1 MAPRIF
7 LEGLSAA
14 FFCGR
19 VAGGGGSLIRV
30 PSVVECRLVLAPWS
44 ALRTQAP
51 ARAEREGSVALA
63 PWSALRTQAPAR
75 AERDCRRTIVGW
87 ERGFG
92 AVVRPADTGAG
103 ASGARLPTDDR
114 RMGAWLWRRGPP
126 CGHRRRRDGGE
137 AEARGRRGGG
147 AALAPWSALRTQAP
161 ARRRRGG
168 GEGEARRKREANGK
182 QTTSASQPRGAAP
195 PPTSCEAKAWPREQ
209 GQAQRATQP
218 VSPRHGRGSE
228 RRSGVLARPADGRPS
243 VAASSQSA

>member
-63 PWSALRTQAPAR
+63 PWSALRTQALAR

-103 ASGARLPTDDR
+103 AT
-114 RMGAWLWRRGPP
+114 
-126 CGHRRRRDGGE
+126 E
-137 AEARGRRGGG
+137 
-147 AALAPWSALRTQAP
+147 

-168 GEGEARRKREANGK
+168 GEAETRSERKANDQRKPTARSGAAANELRGEGVAAGARAGPESDTAGVAAARARKRTAEWSSCAACRRSTVGCRVI
-182 QTTSASQPRGAAP
+182 AERVADEPRAPRGI
-195 PPTSCEAKAWPREQ
+195 
-209 GQAQRATQP
+209 
-218 VSPRHGRGSE
+218 RHSR
-228 RRSGVLARPADGRPS
+228 
-243 VAASSQSA
+243 